1 MKQALIVIDVQDS
14 FRQRPFWDET
24 EYPAFVAQI
33 QRLIDAAT
41 SQSVPVLQVFHTS
54 VSDDPANPFAGVR
67 ARQDAERA
75 EDLAHRRVPQDRALL
90 ALRQGQ
96 DGATLHDWLRDHDI
110 GEIIVSGIRTEQC
123 CETTSR
129 HASDAGFKVIFPTDA
144 TPDLRHAEPVRPAI
158 HARRDPR
165 PHRAGA
171 AGPLRAG
178 LACRRRAGGL
188 ACRPAEMRERTP

>member
-90 ALRQGQ
+90 ALRQGP
-96 DGATLHDWLRDHDI
+96 G
-110 GEIIVSGIRTEQC
+110 
-123 CETTSR
+123 
-129 HASDAGFKVIFPTDA
+129 
-144 TPDLRHAEPVRPAI
+144 
-158 HARRDPR
+158 RRD
-165 PHRAGA
+165 A
-171 AGPLRAG
+171 A
-178 LACRRRAGGL
+178 
-188 ACRPAEMRERTP
+188 